1 MTAELERDYD
11 VVIKGEN
18 DGAVG
23 SVMIK
28 DEDMC
33 IRCGLCAMRCPVSC
47 ITMEG
52 YFVSETMFVE

>member
-1 MTAELERDYD
+1 
-11 VVIKGEN
+11 
-18 DGAVG
+18 
-23 SVMIK
+23 MIK

-33 IRCGLCAMRCPVSC
+33 IRCGLCAMRCPVGC